1 MSHISTDGDVR
12 HVASR
17 IEDGVHRWRARRA
30 LASGH
35 ETVILPYVGYGSTGP
50 NGSWIR
56 VLARVVLAR
65 AGAFEDGQHQAQVI
79 ADGIRGFRNFISP
92 ILPGGKVRIDVGNR
106 HFEVEADRGGVIDVK
121 LMVDL
126 PAGWNEIRLQAH
138 DGDDAQAKIL
148 VIDQAQK
155 FGVISDVDDTVVV
168 TALPRPLLAAWNSF
182 VLSEHARVA
191 TPGMAVMLQKVLL
204 EHPGSPTI
212 YLSTGAW
219 NVAQTL
225 QRFISRNLFPR
236 GPLLLTD
243 WGPTDRSWFRSGM
256 QHKVDQLRRL
266 AEEFPDMSWVLI
278 GDDGQHDP
286 AIYAEF
292 ARRYPELVRA
302 IVIRQ
307 LTPSEAVLAGG
318 RSHELRRTTPGVPW
332 VYEPDG
338 ARILKQLAKL
348 GIVSTESVNLLKED

>member
-1 MSHISTDGDVR
+1 MSHISTDQRAR

-17 IEDGVHRWRARRA
+17 VEDKFHNWRAKRA
-30 LASGH
+30 RAKGQGA
-35 ETVILPYVGYGSTGP
+35 VILPYTGYGSTGP
-50 NGSWIR
+50 EGGWIR
-56 VLARVVLAR
+56 VLARVVLAGP
-65 AGAFEDGQHQAQVI
+65 GAFEFGQHQAQVI

-92 ILPGGKVRIDVGNR
+92 ILPFGKVSIVVGEQR
-106 HFEVEADRGGVIDVK
+106 FEVQADRGGVIDAK
-121 LMVDL
+121 LAVDL
-126 PAGWNEIRLQAH
+126 PAGWNEIHLQAH
-138 DGDDAQAKIL
+138 DGDEATARVM

-191 TPGMAVMLQKVLL
+191 TPGMAVMLQQVRQ
-204 EHPGSPTI
+204 EHPGGPMV

-225 QRFISRNLFPR
+225 QRFISRNLYPE

-266 AEEFPDMSWVLI
+266 AQEFPHISWILV

-318 RSHELRRTTPGVPW
+318 RSNELRRTTPGVRW

-338 ARILKQLAKL
+338 ARILDQLVKL
-348 GIVSTESVNLLKED
+348 GLVDADAKNL

>member
-65 AGAFEDGQHQAQVI
+65 PGAFEAGQHQAQVI

-92 ILPGGKVRIDVGNR
+92 ILPDGKVRIDVGDQ

-182 VLSEHARVA
+182 VLS
-191 TPGMAVMLQKVLL
+191 
-204 EHPGSPTI
+204 
-212 YLSTGAW
+212 
-219 NVAQTL
+219 
-225 QRFISRNLFPR
+225 
-236 GPLLLTD
+236 
-243 WGPTDRSWFRSGM
+243 
-256 QHKVDQLRRL
+256 
-266 AEEFPDMSWVLI
+266 
-278 GDDGQHDP
+278 
-286 AIYAEF
+286 
-292 ARRYPELVRA
+292 
-302 IVIRQ
+302 
-307 LTPSEAVLAGG
+307 
-318 RSHELRRTTPGVPW
+318 
-332 VYEPDG
+332 
-338 ARILKQLAKL
+338 
-348 GIVSTESVNLLKED
+348 